1 MIALAL
7 LAFLSLCMISLVPAS
22 ATRNI
27 YAAASALLAT
37 HNYPAD
43 LWSYSSHSAKSP
55 GDHLGATQAR
65 VHRASQERRMVAG
78 VAAGVHGPLHGRLV
92 ARTQLSSSSSSSN
105 SSSSAAAACR
115 A

>member
-92 ARTQLSSSSSSSN
+92 ARTQLSSS
-105 SSSSAAAACR
+105 AAAACR